1 MVWRARIGYYIRTYG
16 LGTVGALAAV
26 GVLFHEKSK
35 ETNVAYSSK
44 REWGYSHIPS
54 VKWDYNWDRREPE
67 YLVKPAKHDNNK
79 DADTTATDLKAK
91 TSKATRHLLLIRHGQ
106 YNMESSDDLGR
117 FLTKLGQEQ
126 ADITGRRLKDLN
138 LPYTIL
144 ISSTMTRAKETA
156 DIIHKHVPQLSI
168 VRNDLLREGAPI
180 PPEPPSA
187 HWRPEEAQFY
197 KEGAR
202 VEAAFRKYFHRADP
216 DQTEDSYEIIVC
228 HANVIR
234 YFVCR
239 ALQFPPEGWL
249 RMSLANGSITYLV
262 IRPSG
267 RVHIKNLGETGHMPV
282 DKITFT

>member
-1 MVWRARIGYYIRTYG
+1 MVWRARIGYFIRTYG
-16 LGTVGALAAV
+16 LGTAGAITALSI
-26 GVLFHEKSK
+26 LLHEKSK
-35 ETNVAYSSK
+35 DKNVAYSAK
-44 REWGYSHIPS
+44 REWSYSFEPS

-67 YLVKPAKHDNNK
+67 NLVKPSKQNTEK
-79 DADTTATDLKAK
+79 DPDTVANELKSKTAT
-91 TSKATRHLLLIRHGQ
+91 ATRHLLLIRHGQ
-106 YNMESSDDLGR
+106 YNMESSDDIGR

-138 LPYTIL
+138 LPYTVL

-156 DIIHKHVPQLSI
+156 DIIHKHVPHLSI
-168 VRNDLLREGAPI
+168 QRNDLLREGAPI
-180 PPEPPSA
+180 PPEPASA
-187 HWRPEEAQFY
+187 HWRPEVAQFY

-202 VEAAFRKYFHRADP
+202 IEAAFRKYFHRAEP

-267 RVHIKNLGETGHMPV
+267 RVHIKTLGESGHMPV
-282 DKITFT
+282 DKVTYT